1 MSKLYDK
8 KQPGLLS
15 TGIPLW
21 LLMLCSYFLMAE
33 LQSSVSI
40 ANQQSKGQVPGKSTK
55 MTGPQVYMPELLKPG
70 VADKLITLD
79 FDQVDIKIFIKTI
92 GELTGINFLI
102 DDSIRGTVTLISPTQ
117 IRLGEVYEVFES
129 VLQVKGF
136 AAVPAGKI
144 VKIIPRADASKSNIL
159 IRVGGD
165 PELIPQN
172 DTVVTQIIPIRFAD
186 IAELSSSLTP
196 LVSTGGNLTTYV
208 QSNSIV
214 LTDTSSN
221 IYRMAKLIQ
230 ELDTEGAKEN
240 IVLIRL
246 TYGSANNIS
255 EQIKQIMQQNPS
267 ASGGRAAR
275 AVSAGAGAELK
286 ILPDERTN
294 SLIVLANPEDAEII
308 RSLVRE
314 LDVERP
320 VEAGNVHVIYL
331 NHAEAADIEKSLSKV
346 LGELVSGSKIESREP
361 LQITADESTNSLI
374 VVASSQYYRII
385 EDIIG
390 KLDVVREQ
398 VLVEFQIIEV
408 SEDVLKE
415 IGVDWATLDQAIA
428 DSVRG
433 FALTNL
439 GPRVEAASGDLEGL
453 AIGLHKEVGGQVTI
467 GAVLKA
473 LEKNT
478 GVNILSTPHVLTSNH
493 QEATIVIADN
503 VPYVRDSRI
512 TELDPATPTTIQ
524 TYDFKDVGIELTV
537 TPHISPGDYVRLE
550 VDASFSKLVPSAAT
564 GVISGDTPTTATRDV
579 KTVISI
585 PGGAT
590 VVIGGLIR
598 DDKETLVK
606 KIPLLGDLPLIGGLF
621 RVDRDRVQKT
631 NLLLFITPHVLTT
644 KEAIEQITELKK
656 QQTLEP
662 QASFEEELRFLF

>member
-1 MSKLYDK
+1 MSILYDK
-8 KQPGLLS
+8 KRPGLLGTRIS
-15 TGIPLW
+15 
-21 LLMLCSYFLMAE
+21 LLFLVLCSCFLIAE
-33 LQSSVSI
+33 LQSSVSL
-40 ANQQSKGQVPGKSTK
+40 ANEQSKSQVSDKSTK
-55 MTGPQVYMPELLKPG
+55 MAGPKVYMPELLKPG
-70 VADKLITLD
+70 VADKLISLD

-144 VKIIPRADASKSNIL
+144 VKIIPRAEASKSNIL
-159 IRVGGD
+159 IRVGSD

-172 DTVVTQIIPIRFAD
+172 DAVVTQIIPIRFAN
-186 IAELSSSLTP
+186 IAEISSSLTP

-208 QSNSIV
+208 QSNSII

-221 IYRMAKLIQ
+221 IHRMAKLIQ

-240 IVLIRL
+240 IVLLRL
-246 TYGSANNIS
+246 QYGSANTIS
-255 EQIKQIMQQNPS
+255 EQIKQIMEQS
-267 ASGGRAAR
+267 AVASGGRVAR
-275 AVSAGAGAELK
+275 AVPPGAGATLK

-294 SLIVLANPEDAEII
+294 SLIVLANPDDTEII
-308 RSLVRE
+308 RGLVNE

-331 NHAEAADIEKSLSKV
+331 NHAEAADVEKSLSKV
-346 LGELVSGSKIESREP
+346 LGQLVSGSKIESREP

-374 VVASSQYYRII
+374 VVASSQYYRIV

-408 SEDVLKE
+408 SEEVLKE

-473 LEKNT
+473 LEKQA

-493 QEATIVIADN
+493 QEATIIVADN
-503 VPYVRDSRI
+503 VPYVRDSRV
-512 TELDPATPTTIQ
+512 TEIDPATPTKIQ

-598 DDKETLVK
+598 DDKETLEK
-606 KIPLLGDLPLIGGLF
+606 KIPLLGDIPLIGGLF

-644 KEAIEQITELKK
+644 REAIEQITELKK
-656 QQTLEP
+656 RQTLEP
-662 QASFEEELRFLF
+662 KASFEEELSFLF